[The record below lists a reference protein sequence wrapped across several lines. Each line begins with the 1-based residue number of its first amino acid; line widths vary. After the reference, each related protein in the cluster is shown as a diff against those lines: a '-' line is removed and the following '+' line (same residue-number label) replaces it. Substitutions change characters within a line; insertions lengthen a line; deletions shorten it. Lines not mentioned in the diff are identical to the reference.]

1 MSKYKYKE
9 KDDIVYVK
17 ENDQIVSRYTID
29 KHWVEKNISEK
40 DNIIKVRLYNR
51 MKGYLDCEIL
61 INNDIIQK
69 IPTK

>member
-17 ENDQIVSRYTID
+17 ENDQIVARYTID

>member
-17 ENDQIVSRYTID
+17 ENDQIVARYTID
-29 KHWVEKNISEK
+29 KHWIEKNISEK

-51 MKGYLDCEIL
+51 MKGYLDCKIL

-69 IPTK
+69 IPK

>member
-17 ENDQIVSRYTID
+17 ENDQIVARYTID

-69 IPTK
+69 IPK

>member
-17 ENDQIVSRYTID
+17 ENDQIVARYTID

-61 INNDIIQK
+61 INNDVIQK

>member
-17 ENDQIVSRYTID
+17 ENDQIVARYTID
-29 KHWVEKNISEK
+29 KHWIEKNISEK

-69 IPTK
+69 IPK

>member
-17 ENDQIVSRYTID
+17 ENDQIVARYTID
-29 KHWVEKNISEK
+29 KHWIEKNISEK

-61 INNDIIQK
+61 INNDVIQK
-69 IPTK
+69 IPAK

>member
-9 KDDIVYVK
+9 KDDIIYVK
-17 ENDQIVSRYTID
+17 ENDQIVARYTID
-29 KHWVEKNISEK
+29 KHWIEKNISEK

-69 IPTK
+69 IPK

>member
-1 MSKYKYKE
+1 MGKYKYKE

-17 ENDQIVSRYTID
+17 ENDQIVARYTID
-29 KHWVEKNISEK
+29 KHWIEKNISEK

-69 IPTK
+69 IPK